1 MQVSVLIVEKLSEQE
16 RDAIADVW
24 GRQVIEA
31 ALVNA
36 AALRILR
43 ETEHIER
50 RQVTV
55 TVEQHQAI
63 VPLTLEEIEREER
76 RNETEKIM
84 RRRQGGKLG
93 SET

>member
-1 MQVSVLIVEKLSEQE
+1 MPVSVLIVEKLSEQE

-43 ETEHIER
+43 ETEHVER
-50 RQVTV
+50 SQVTV
-55 TVEQHQAI
+55 TVERQREI
-63 VPLTLEEIEREER
+63 VPLTLAEIEREEQ

-84 RRRQGGKLG
+84 RRRQGGRLG

>member
-1 MQVSVLIVEKLSEQE
+1 MPVSVLIVELITDTE
-16 RDAIADVW
+16 RDAIADLY
-24 GRQVIEA
+24 GRRVIEA

-43 ETEHIER
+43 ETERIER

-63 VPLTLEEIEREER
+63 VPLTLDEIEREEK

>member
-1 MQVSVLIVEKLSEQE
+1 MTVSVLIVEKLSERE

-43 ETEHIER
+43 ETERIDR

-55 TVEQHQAI
+55 TVERQREI
-63 VPLTLEEIEREER
+63 VPLTLAEIEREEK

-84 RRRQGGKLG
+84 RRRQGGRLG

>member
-1 MQVSVLIVEKLSEQE
+1 MTVSVLIVEKLSEQE
-16 RDAIADVW
+16 RDAISDVW

-31 ALVNA
+31 ALINA
-36 AALRILR
+36 AALRMIR
-43 ETEHIER
+43 ETERIER

-55 TVEQHQAI
+55 AIEQHQAI
-63 VPLTLEEIEREER
+63 VPITLDEIEREEK

-84 RRRQGGKLG
+84 RRRQSGRLG